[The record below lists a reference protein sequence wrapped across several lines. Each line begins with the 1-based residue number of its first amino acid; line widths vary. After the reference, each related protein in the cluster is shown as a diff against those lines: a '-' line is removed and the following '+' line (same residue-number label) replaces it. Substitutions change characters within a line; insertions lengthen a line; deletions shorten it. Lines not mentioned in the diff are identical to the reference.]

1 MGVLTVIWWRDIPA
15 QVVAKDGR
23 RASKI
28 VLHPRFQV
36 AIDRA
41 AVKAGRRSM
50 DDYIAEWHKIQRSCG
65 DDLEAEATAEVA
77 RLEATYTRRVL
88 DHLVTTGGVET
99 PAGSPAVADAGAAK
113 PTAEKPAARKPIGA
127 KPAAAKPAAPKAA
140 AKKRVVK
147 EPG

>member
-28 VLHPRFQV
+28 VLHPRFQI

-50 DDYIAEWHKIQRSCG
+50 DEYIAEWHKVQRPCG

-88 DHLVTTGGVET
+88 DHLVTTGGAEDPNAPATGKPAVVGT
-99 PAGSPAVADAGAAK
+99 TTAKPADKPAGS
-113 PTAEKPAARKPIGA
+113 
-127 KPAAAKPAAPKAA
+127 
-140 AKKRVVK
+140 